1 MNSQETA
8 LVFPG
13 QGSQYEGM
21 LSSYINNV
29 KKFKDIFEESSDI
42 LNINFL
48 DILKNG
54 TKEEMSRT
62 EITQPLML
70 ISDVALWKIISD
82 KIEPICL
89 AGHSLGEFA
98 ALVAAKSIDFK
109 DALFLV
115 HKRARL
121 MQEAVPEGKGGIA
134 AIIGLKEEK
143 INQICMTVSKEPGLL
158 VSAANINS
166 ENQIV
171 ISGTKAG
178 VDEAIISCKSSGA
191 KRAIPLAMSVPSH
204 SILMLDAAKKFS
216 VFLDSIELK
225 KPSNEVLHNLDSL
238 PETTIDGIKDKLV
251 KQIYNPVRWFDIV
264 KSISNKKVKLIIECG
279 PSKVLVSLIKRI
291 SPNIKTKD
299 LDNYENYLSI
309 INQ

>member
-21 LSSYINNV
+21 LSSYLNNV
-29 KKFKDIFEESSDI
+29 REFKDIFEESSDI

-48 DILKNG
+48 EILKNG

-82 KIEPICL
+82 KIKPTCL

-109 DALFLV
+109 DALYIV
-115 HKRARL
+115 NKRAEL

-134 AIIGLKEEK
+134 AIIGLKEEE
-143 INQICMTVSKEPGLL
+143 INQICMSLSKEPELL
-158 VSAANINS
+158 VSAANLNS

-191 KRAIPLAMSVPSH
+191 KRAIPLSMSVPSH

-225 KPSNEVLHNLDSL
+225 KPSNEVLHNLDAL
-238 PETTIDGIKDKLV
+238 PETRIDSIKDKLV

-264 KSISNKKVKLIIECG
+264 KSISNKRVKLIIECG
-279 PSKVLVSLIKRI
+279 PSKVLVGLIKRI
-291 SPNIKTKD
+291 SPNIETKD
-299 LDNYENYLSI
+299 LDNYKNYLSI

>member
-21 LSSYINNV
+21 LSSYLNNV
-29 KKFKDIFEESSDI
+29 REFKDIFEESSDI

-48 DILKNG
+48 EILKNG

-82 KIEPICL
+82 KIEPTCL

-109 DALFLV
+109 DALYIV
-115 HKRARL
+115 NKRAEL

-134 AIIGLKEEK
+134 AIIGLKEEE
-143 INQICMTVSKEPGLL
+143 INQICMSLSKEPELL
-158 VSAANINS
+158 VSAANLNS

-191 KRAIPLAMSVPSH
+191 KRAIPLSMSVPSH

-225 KPSNEVLHNLDSL
+225 KPSNEVLHNLDAL
-238 PETTIDGIKDKLV
+238 PETRIDSIKDKLV

-264 KSISNKKVKLIIECG
+264 KSISNKRVKLIIECG
-279 PSKVLVSLIKRI
+279 PSKVLVGLIKRI
-291 SPNIKTKD
+291 SPNIETKD

>member
-21 LSSYINNV
+21 LSSYLNNV
-29 KKFKDIFEESSDI
+29 REFKDIFEESSDI

-48 DILKNG
+48 EILKNG

-82 KIEPICL
+82 KIEPTCL

-109 DALFLV
+109 DALYIV
-115 HKRARL
+115 NKRAEL

-134 AIIGLKEEK
+134 AIIGLKEEE
-143 INQICMTVSKEPGLL
+143 INQICMSLSKEPELL
-158 VSAANINS
+158 VSAANLNS

-191 KRAIPLAMSVPSH
+191 KRAIPLSMSAPSH

-225 KPSNEVLHNLDSL
+225 KPSNEVLHNLDAL
-238 PETTIDGIKDKLV
+238 PETRIDSIKDKLV

-264 KSISNKKVKLIIECG
+264 KSISNKRVKLIIECG
-279 PSKVLVSLIKRI
+279 PSKVLVGLIKRI
-291 SPNIKTKD
+291 SPNIETKD
-299 LDNYENYLSI
+299 LDN
-309 INQ
+309 

>member
-21 LSSYINNV
+21 LSSYLNNV
-29 KKFKDIFEESSDI
+29 REFKDIFEESSDI

-48 DILKNG
+48 EILKNG

-82 KIEPICL
+82 KIEPTCL

-109 DALFLV
+109 DALYLV
-115 HKRARL
+115 NQRAKL

-134 AIIGLKEEK
+134 AIIGLKEEE
-143 INQICMTVSKEPGLL
+143 INQICMSLSKEPELL
-158 VSAANINS
+158 VSAANLNS

-191 KRAIPLAMSVPSH
+191 KRAIPLSMSVPSH

-225 KPSNEVLHNLDSL
+225 KPSNEVLHNLDAL
-238 PETTIDGIKDKLV
+238 PETRIDSIKDKLV

-264 KSISNKKVKLIIECG
+264 KSISNKRVKLIIECG
-279 PSKVLVSLIKRI
+279 PSKVLVGLIKRI
-291 SPNIKTKD
+291 SPNIETKD

>member
-1 MNSQETA
+1 MS
-8 LVFPG
+8 
-13 QGSQYEGM
+13 
-21 LSSYINNV
+21 
-29 KKFKDIFEESSDI
+29 KD
-42 LNINFL
+42 
-48 DILKNG
+48 
-54 TKEEMSRT
+54 
-62 EITQPLML
+62 
-70 ISDVALWKIISD
+70 KIISD
-82 KIEPICL
+82 KIEPTCL

-109 DALFLV
+109 DALYIV
-115 HKRARL
+115 NKRAEL

-134 AIIGLKEEK
+134 AIIGLKEEE
-143 INQICMTVSKEPGLL
+143 INQICMSLSKEPELL
-158 VSAANINS
+158 VSAANLNS

-191 KRAIPLAMSVPSH
+191 KRAIPLSMSVPSH

-225 KPSNEVLHNLDSL
+225 KPSNEVLHNLDAL
-238 PETTIDGIKDKLV
+238 PETRIDSIKDKLV

-264 KSISNKKVKLIIECG
+264 KSISNKRVKLIIECG
-279 PSKVLVSLIKRI
+279 PSKVLVGLIKRI
-291 SPNIKTKD
+291 SPNIETKD